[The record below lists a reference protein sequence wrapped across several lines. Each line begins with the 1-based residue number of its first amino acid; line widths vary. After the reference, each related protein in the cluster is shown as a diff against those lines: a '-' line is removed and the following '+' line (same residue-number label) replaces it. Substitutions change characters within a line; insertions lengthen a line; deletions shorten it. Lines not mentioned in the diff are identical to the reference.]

1 MATIIVTKKSASGVY
16 MAILV
21 KCGTNSP
28 FQWKEKY
35 VITMRIKQSLVYKDK
50 ASASISERLMFGFLK

>member
-1 MATIIVTKKSASGVY
+1 

-50 ASASISERLMFGFLK
+50 ASASISERLMFGFLKQRHI